1 MGLECD
7 LVDRYAKLNLL
18 AEQTG
23 AVLRPLAPGLVPAG
37 LAAALVG
44 LWLSSYWVTVLGM
57 ATAIYALVAATNP
70 RERTARQALSPQER

>member
-1 MGLECD
+1 MLPARSQHGAGLPG
-7 LVDRYAKLNLL
+7 RL
-18 AEQTG
+18 ADEVQPGPVLG
-23 AVLRPLAPGLVPAG
+23 AGPAG